1 MWSYCG
7 QYGNQLITQQTRS
20 ISICQSDLIN
30 TGTISCLPVAA
41 GDGATVA
48 AALHAAVAGAEDQ
61 VAVTAAAAVAGR
73 QLHSG
78 VHQHQAGVAAD
89 SVVAGLDQ
97 AQALV
102 L

>member
-1 MWSYCG
+1 M
-7 QYGNQLITQQTRS
+7 
-20 ISICQSDLIN
+20 
-30 TGTISCLPVAA
+30 
-41 GDGATVA
+41 TVA

-61 VAVTAAAAVAGR
+61 VAVPAAAAVAGR

-78 VHQHQAGVAAD
+78 VHQHQAAVAAD

-102 L
+102 LWQVACYLLLIPQHYPMTLMSLVHLGDHSPGQTCPCW